1 MGTIGLFGLILG
13 VTAFIGGFIFI
24 AYVIFKY

>member
-13 VTAFIGGFIFI
+13 IVSFIGGFIFI